1 MIVYRNY
8 TITLLKNSCLMAEN
22 FNRSWHG
29 ENCRVSKPPLVQRCS
44 LPTNTKPLGRPP
56 LKSRTSFHFQEAL
69 KEESETSKV
78 SKRTLTRLPS
88 KQGSLNR
95 KANFT
100 SRPHLSRRVTCQ
112 NIFSDSDLI
121 SRVNLT
127 RRTTFSHTPKC
138 KVCLCISTCVV
149 LAFTVISAQNQQ
161 KVKRYLKDFHLLR
174 LSLIKL
180 VCHLIMLFDKLV
192 SHVFKIFLH
201 CLVLEK
207 KANVF
212 ELFLTCK
219 F

>member
-1 MIVYRNY
+1 
-8 TITLLKNSCLMAEN
+8 MAEN

-29 ENCRVSKPPLVQRCS
+29 ENYRVSKPPLVQRCS

-100 SRPHLSRRVTCQ
+100 SRPHLPRRVTCQ
-112 NIFSDSDLI
+112 SILSDPDLI

-127 RRTTFSHTPKC
+127 GRTTFSYTPKC
-138 KVCLCISTCVV
+138 KVCQDTSFLYFYFCPPCIHSYLSTK
-149 LAFTVISAQNQQ
+149 TNKQ
-161 KVKRYLKDFHLLR
+161 LKDIWWTFICCVRAWLN
-174 LSLIKL
+174 SCVIW
-180 VCHLIMLFDKLV
+180 
-192 SHVFKIFLH
+192 
-201 CLVLEK
+201 
-207 KANVF
+207 
-212 ELFLTCK
+212 
-219 F
+219 